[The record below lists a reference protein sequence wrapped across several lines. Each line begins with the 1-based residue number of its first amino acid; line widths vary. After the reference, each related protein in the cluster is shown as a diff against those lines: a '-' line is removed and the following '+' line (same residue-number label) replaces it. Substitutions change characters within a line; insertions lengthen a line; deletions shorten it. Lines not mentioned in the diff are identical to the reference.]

1 MDYREFDRSF
11 RYRRTTYS
19 VPSLLES
26 IRSGRV
32 RWDPMFA
39 YTKPW
44 SHFSKSTFIESILVG
59 MPVADILCEEG
70 HYGELFVLDG
80 VQRLICLQEYFNNDF
95 RLQGL
100 KLIPSLEGCRYLDLP
115 YSHSSVFHNRSELGL
130 TIIGYDTDAILKFE
144 FFKRVHADTY
154 RFPIQLARNYAFRD
168 LLLFIRELQR
178 SNVHQLAPKQNH
190 DFGLSIETS
199 KAIHREVAD
208 FDELFLLLCFAT
220 LTFHE
225 RISLP
230 HTRFP
235 ARFNDLLDEA
245 AIYLHNNPADF
256 SPLGDAV
263 TKALRV
269 ASESLGATMV
279 LTSQSHRDY
288 RNYSSGHIPLDSDT
302 IVDCFIQGLKGRGYD
317 LNNSESHRI
326 GYRSNRSPQNFLKEL
341 IA

>member
-26 IRSGRV
+26 IRGGRV
-32 RWDPMFA
+32 QWDPMFA
-39 YTKPW
+39 YTKSW
-44 SHFSKSTFIESILVG
+44 SHFAKSTFIESILVG
-59 MPVADILCEEG
+59 MPVADILCEES

-100 KLIPSLEGCRYLDLP
+100 KLIPSLEGCKYSDLP

-144 FFKRVHADTY
+144 FFKRVHADSY

-178 SNVHQLAPKQNH
+178 TNIYRLAPKHNH
-190 DFGLSIETS
+190 EYGFSIDTS

-220 LTFHE
+220 LTFHK

-230 HTRFP
+230 HTRFSP
-235 ARFNDLLDEA
+235 RFSDLLDEA
-245 AIYLHNNPADF
+245 AIYLHNNPTDF
-256 SPLGDAV
+256 NPLADAV
-263 TKALRV
+263 TTALRV
-269 ASESLGATMV
+269 ASESLGGTMV
-279 LTSQSHRDY
+279 LTSHVDKSY
-288 RNYSSGHIPLDSDT
+288 RNYNFGQMHLDSDT
-302 IVDCFIQGLKGRGYD
+302 IVECFIQGLKGMGCD
-317 LNNSESHRI
+317 VNNSRSHRL
-326 GYRSNRSPQNFLKEL
+326 GYRLNRSPQRFLKEL